1 MRFTTKIFPSRKSN
15 LGILEL
21 NNPKALHALSLDMI
35 HCMNDVWDQWS
46 ALPADKGLRGILLKA
61 TKNSKRPS
69 FCSGGD
75 VKTVWEEGS
84 GGGDGHGKGVPGLLT
99 ADFFRDEYSL
109 NYKMSVNDRIPQ
121 VSLWDGIVM
130 GGGVG
135 ISIHGKYRVA
145 TEQTLFAMPEMA
157 IGLFC
162 DVGSMW
168 WMPRILKGGLAPYVA
183 LTGARLKAQ
192 DLIYTGI
199 ATHYVPSD
207 NLEALEVAL
216 AEATENENGQIPYND
231 VVAPVLDNFNEW
243 PAADSPHGFLQQ
255 HHGIIDKIFQED
267 SVESIVSNL
276 ESFQDDTFCKATLE
290 TLSRQSPTS
299 LKVTLE
305 GLRRGAE
312 FSSIGEAL
320 QMEYRMAQAFMQPG
334 SDFYRGIRSVLV
346 EKSKDPVRW
355 DPQNLHGV
363 RNEMVNSYFASLG
376 DHEWQVPTPED
387 ETNSSKL

>member
-1 MRFTTKIFPSRKSN
+1 MRFTTKIFPSRKKN

-35 HCMNDVWDQWS
+35 HCMNDVWDEWN
-46 ALPADKGLRGILLKA
+46 ALPAEKGLRAILVKA
-61 TKNSKRPS
+61 TKDAKRSS

-75 VKTVWEEGS
+75 VKAVWEEGS
-84 GGGDGHGKGVPGLLT
+84 QGDMHGKGIPGLLT

-109 NYKMSVNDRIPQ
+109 NYKMAVNDRIPQ

-135 ISIHGKYRVA
+135 ISIHGRYRVA
-145 TEQTLFAMPEMA
+145 TEKTIFAMPEMA

-183 LTGARLKAQ
+183 LTGARLKPQ

-199 ATHYVPSD
+199 ATHYIPSGKLD
-207 NLEALEVAL
+207 VLEVAL
-216 AEATENENGQIPYND
+216 AEATDNEDVQIPYND
-231 VVAPVLDNFNEW
+231 VIAPVLDEFNEW
-243 PAADSPHGFLQQ
+243 PTADSPHGFLQQ
-255 HHGIIDKIFQED
+255 HHSIIDKTFQEV

-276 ESFQDDTFCKATLE
+276 ESFQDDEFCKTTLE

-305 GLRRGAE
+305 GLRRG
-312 FSSIGEAL
+312 SNSPSVGVAL
-320 QMEYRMAQAFMQPG
+320 QMEYCMAQAFMRSD

-346 EKSKDPVRW
+346 EKSKDAVEWSPNDLERVT
-355 DPQNLHGV
+355 
-363 RNEMVNSYFASLG
+363 NEIVESYFAPLG
-376 DHEWQVPTPED
+376 EFEWKIPEIRC
-387 ETNSSKL
+387 ETEASKL